1 MLAVHRILLFSEL
14 VDQSIFVKVYHV
26 VCDQVALLA
35 VNLHD
40 SILVDQTE
48 RYIAL
53 LGSFLLGADGTV
65 SGVSADSVKMIT
77 GLEVD
82 LSLCDALCNQTIL
95 GYAGLLAVDNC
106 LCNGKRCLK
115 VAQVIRTIQ
124 CPERSRAHAVIA
136 ELVCDLI
143 IVCGDCDK
151 DARSDAVDIFDYA
164 VLIEDTAVF
173 LQLEDFVQL
182 LNAFCSGLCLRAVS
196 ADDIRYK
203 V

>member
-82 LSLCDALCNQTIL
+82 LSLCDALCNQTIF

-124 CPERSRAHAVIA
+124 CPEYLLRSLSSITMMT
-136 ELVCDLI
+136 E
-143 IVCGDCDK
+143 
-151 DARSDAVDIFDYA
+151 S
-164 VLIEDTAVF
+164 
-173 LQLEDFVQL
+173 
-182 LNAFCSGLCLRAVS
+182 SGLPSLLLTR
-196 ADDIRYK
+196 
-203 V
+203 